1 MTPKEEAFASLA
13 EGMIKKLE
21 MRGME
26 GHYFENREAL
36 CSYLKEDRK
45 SVV

>member
-36 CSYLKEDRK
+36 L
-45 SVV
+45 VFL